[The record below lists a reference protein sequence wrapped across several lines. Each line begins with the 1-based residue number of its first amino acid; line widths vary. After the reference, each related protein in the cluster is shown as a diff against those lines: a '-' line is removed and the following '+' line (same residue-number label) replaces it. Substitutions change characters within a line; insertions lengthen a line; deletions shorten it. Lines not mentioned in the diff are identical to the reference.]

1 MPVQTKHIII
11 IHHPPGPRKTMS
23 SPAATTTTTTTTTPT
38 TMPTDGGIVD
48 IVGVGTID
56 EQVANLTTALQREK
70 VAWSTDLSPSPSQQ
84 GTDRPFPPSTKD

>member
-1 MPVQTKHIII
+1 MHAVQTKHIINT
-11 IHHPPGPRKTMS
+11 HHPPGPRKTMS

-70 VAWSTDLSPSPSQQ
+70 VAKRKVST
-84 GTDRPFPPSTKD
+84 